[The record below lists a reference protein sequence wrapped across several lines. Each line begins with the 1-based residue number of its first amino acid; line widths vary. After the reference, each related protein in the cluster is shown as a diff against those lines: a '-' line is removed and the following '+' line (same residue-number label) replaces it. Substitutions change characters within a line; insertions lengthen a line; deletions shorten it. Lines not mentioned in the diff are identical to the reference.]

1 MKRLYPFIL
10 LIIIVFHLTAC
21 SQTKWN
27 EVEIKE
33 FNWQPFMWLPYEFS
47 NKLYDKAAMF
57 LPIQFEDSEKT
68 YWMQL
73 DTGSYSQFDGIT
85 FDCVN
90 PAHKII
96 QTNSSYNIVKFN
108 GKIAG
113 YETQNA
119 KFVSKKDW
127 GGIIK
132 ESDQWINIGT
142 LGMDFFL
149 DKILVID
156 FPNSRLAIVTSEG
169 LLPTE
174 ITKDVT
180 YYPAEMIINLFS
192 ISLTVE
198 DSPLKAAYDTGSSIF
213 PLILNKDQW
222 QQLTGRDGTEPENI
236 VLDVPAWGSSFI
248 AIGAPA
254 QEEMFLSDL
263 SLGNPEVYYREDKP
277 DWFKGSGIDVIIGNE
292 PFYDDS
298 IVILDGINMRFGLV
312 KVK

>member
-10 LIIIVFHLTAC
+10 FIIIVFLLTAC

-27 EVEIKE
+27 EVEIKK

-47 NKLYDKAAMF
+47 NKLYDKSAMF

-96 QTNSSYNIVKFN
+96 QTNSSYNIVRFN

-156 FPNSRLAIVTSEG
+156 FPNSRLAIVTSESQ
-169 LLPTE
+169 LPTE
-174 ITKDVT
+174 ISNDVT

-192 ISLTVE
+192 ISLSVE
-198 DSPLKAAYDTGSSIF
+198 DSPLKAAYDTGSSPF
-213 PLILNKDQW
+213 SLFLNLDQW

-236 VLDVPAWGSSFI
+236 ILEVPAWGSTFTL
-248 AIGAPA
+248 IGAPSL
-254 QEEMFLSDL
+254 EEILLSDL
-263 SLGNPEVYYREDKP
+263 SLGKPEVYYREDKP
-277 DWFKGSGIDVIIGNE
+277 DWLKGSGLDAIIGNE